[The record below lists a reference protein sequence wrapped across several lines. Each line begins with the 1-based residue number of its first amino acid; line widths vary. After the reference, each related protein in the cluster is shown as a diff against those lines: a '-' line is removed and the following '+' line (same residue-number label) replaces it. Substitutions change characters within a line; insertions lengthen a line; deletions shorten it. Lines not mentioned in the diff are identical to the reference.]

1 MFVDRAKI
9 YVKAG
14 DGGRGCVAFRREKFV
29 PRGGPSGGDGGAGGS
44 VVMQTTVHLN
54 TLLPFRY
61 RQHFRAQRGA
71 HGMGSNRH
79 GRSGEDLLIEVPVGT
94 QVMKAEDSSV
104 LFDFTEPG
112 QSVTVVRGGRGGR
125 GNAAFATST
134 NQAPREADDGTPGQ
148 EIWLVLELK
157 VLADVGLIGYPNA
170 GKSTLISVVSAARPK
185 IADYP
190 FTTLSPQLGVVEF
203 EDFQSV
209 VVADIPGLIEGAH
222 DGSGLGDQFLRHVE
236 RCRALVHLIDVSD
249 LGEEDPVV
257 AYSTVN
263 RELELY
269 SPTLKEKPQLVLA
282 SKTDAAVERKV
293 AALEEFCSREGL
305 EMLRISSATGS
316 GIVELKRKLLWLC
329 KNQAE

>member
-1 MFVDRAKI
+1 
-9 YVKAG
+9 
-14 DGGRGCVAFRREKFV
+14 
-29 PRGGPSGGDGGAGGS
+29 
-44 VVMQTTVHLN
+44 
-54 TLLPFRY
+54 
-61 RQHFRAQRGA
+61 
-71 HGMGSNRH
+71 MGSNRR
-79 GRSGEDLLIEVPVGT
+79 GRSGEDLVIEVPVGT
-94 QVMKAEDSSV
+94 QVIKAEDSSV
-104 LFDFTEPG
+104 LFDFTSSDE
-112 QSVTVVRGGRGGR
+112 SFTLVRGGRGGR

-134 NQAPREADDGTPGQ
+134 NQAPREAEDGETGQ
-148 EIWLVLELK
+148 EIWVILELK

-190 FTTLSPQLGVVEF
+190 FTTLTPQLGVVEF

-222 DGSGLGDQFLRHVE
+222 GGTGLGDQFLRHVE

-249 LGEEDPVV
+249 LGEEDPVA
-257 AYSTVN
+257 AYATVN

-269 SPTLKEKPQLVLA
+269 SPTLKEKPQLVVA
-282 SKTDAAVERKV
+282 SKMDVAVERKV

-305 EMLRISSATGS
+305 ELLKISSATSS

-329 KNQAE
+329 KNQSE